1 MVNKIIIKSGLV
13 CCFTD
18 DVNEVLGGYNDG
30 FVRAFD
36 L

>member
-1 MVNKIIIKSGLV
+1 MVNKINKKSGLV

-18 DVNEVLGGYNDG
+18 DANEVLGGYNDG

>member
-1 MVNKIIIKSGLV
+1 MGQFKICGLV